1 MVAAATRAR
10 SPVAP
15 TRSRTANSTGSVAG
29 TEVSGNISEK
39 QRPRTTK
46 NTAKSRNS
54 VAAPR
59 GLYRPNRKWP
69 QHSTSKFRCVV
80 VDWSTVIRTSQGP
93 MNAPIPIA
101 GLKALSSDAPEGAC
115 NLSQTVMRMLP
126 EL

>member
-1 MVAAATRAR
+1 MVIC
-10 SPVAP
+10 
-15 TRSRTANSTGSVAG
+15 TGGVGVSV
-29 TEVSGNISEK
+29 VLGNINEK
-39 QRPRTTK
+39 QRRKTIR
-46 NTAKSRNS
+46 NIAKSRNS

-80 VDWSTVIRTSQGP
+80 VDRSTVIRTYQGP